1 MCGRRSVGVVIMDGG
16 FMDFFRILFVIKKI
30 KEKGINMFVIGKN
43 KINLKLK
50 IWIDFDDIVIF
61 FYLWW
66 LWKSDKELFMV
77 LLSIKILIKK
87 NMINYLWCFKLII
100 GVGMSIN
107 EEELRMIVLSL
118 VSEYKFMV
126 ENLDGLKML

>member
-61 FYLWW
+61 LYLWW

-87 NMINYLWCFKLII
+87 IWLII
-100 GVGMSIN
+100 CD
-107 EEELRMIVLSL
+107 VL
-118 VSEYKFMV
+118 
-126 ENLDGLKML
+126 N

>member
-66 LWKSDKELFMV
+66 LWNSDKELFMV

-87 NMINYLWCFKLII
+87 IWLII
-100 GVGMSIN
+100 CD
-107 EEELRMIVLSL
+107 VL
-118 VSEYKFMV
+118 
-126 ENLDGLKML
+126 N

>member
-66 LWKSDKELFMV
+66 WWKSEKELFMV

-87 NMINYLWCFKLII
+87 IWLII
-100 GVGMSIN
+100 CD
-107 EEELRMIVLSL
+107 VL
-118 VSEYKFMV
+118 
-126 ENLDGLKML
+126 N

>member
-50 IWIDFDDIVIF
+50 ICIDFDDIVIF
-61 FYLWW
+61 F
-66 LWKSDKELFMV
+66 LFM
-77 LLSIKILIKK
+77 
-87 NMINYLWCFKLII
+87 MIMK
-100 GVGMSIN
+100 
-107 EEELRMIVLSL
+107 E
-118 VSEYKFMV
+118 
-126 ENLDGLKML
+126 

>member
-50 IWIDFDDIVIF
+50 IWIDVDDIVIF
-61 FYLWW
+61 F
-66 LWKSDKELFMV
+66 LFM
-77 LLSIKILIKK
+77 
-87 NMINYLWCFKLII
+87 MIMKEW
-100 GVGMSIN
+100 
-107 EEELRMIVLSL
+107 
-118 VSEYKFMV
+118 
-126 ENLDGLKML
+126 

>member
-87 NMINYLWCFKLII
+87 IWLII
-100 GVGMSIN
+100 C
-107 EEELRMIVLSL
+107 EVL
-118 VSEYKFMV
+118 
-126 ENLDGLKML
+126 N

>member
-66 LWKSDKELFMV
+66 LWKNDKELFMV

-87 NMINYLWCFKLII
+87 Y
-100 GVGMSIN
+100 
-107 EEELRMIVLSL
+107 
-118 VSEYKFMV
+118 
-126 ENLDGLKML
+126 D

>member
-87 NMINYLWCFKLII
+87 IWLII
-100 GVGMSIN
+100 CD
-107 EEELRMIVLSL
+107 VL
-118 VSEYKFMV
+118 
-126 ENLDGLKML
+126 N

>member
-16 FMDFFRILFVIKKI
+16 FIDFFRILFVIKKI

-87 NMINYLWCFKLII
+87 IWLII
-100 GVGMSIN
+100 CD
-107 EEELRMIVLSL
+107 VL
-118 VSEYKFMV
+118 
-126 ENLDGLKML
+126 N

>member
-43 KINLKLK
+43 NINLKLK

-87 NMINYLWCFKLII
+87 Y
-100 GVGMSIN
+100 
-107 EEELRMIVLSL
+107 
-118 VSEYKFMV
+118 
-126 ENLDGLKML
+126 D

>member
-87 NMINYLWCFKLII
+87 MINYLWSFKLII

>member
-16 FMDFFRILFVIKKI
+16 FMDFFRIFFVIKKI

-87 NMINYLWCFKLII
+87 IWLII
-100 GVGMSIN
+100 CD
-107 EEELRMIVLSL
+107 VL
-118 VSEYKFMV
+118 
-126 ENLDGLKML
+126 N

>member
-43 KINLKLK
+43 KINLILK

-87 NMINYLWCFKLII
+87 IWLII
-100 GVGMSIN
+100 CD
-107 EEELRMIVLSL
+107 VL
-118 VSEYKFMV
+118 
-126 ENLDGLKML
+126 N

>member
-61 FYLWW
+61 FLFMMIM
-66 LWKSDKELFMV
+66 SDKELLMV

-87 NMINYLWCFKLII
+87 IWLII
-100 GVGMSIN
+100 CD
-107 EEELRMIVLSL
+107 VL
-118 VSEYKFMV
+118 
-126 ENLDGLKML
+126 N

>member
-61 FYLWW
+61 FLFMMIM
-66 LWKSDKELFMV
+66 SDKELLMV

-87 NMINYLWCFKLII
+87 Y
-100 GVGMSIN
+100 
-107 EEELRMIVLSL
+107 
-118 VSEYKFMV
+118 
-126 ENLDGLKML
+126 D

>member
-16 FMDFFRILFVIKKI
+16 FMDFFRILFVIRKI

-87 NMINYLWCFKLII
+87 IWLII
-100 GVGMSIN
+100 CD
-107 EEELRMIVLSL
+107 VL
-118 VSEYKFMV
+118 
-126 ENLDGLKML
+126 N

>member
-66 LWKSDKELFMV
+66 LWKSDKELLMV

-87 NMINYLWCFKLII
+87 IWLII
-100 GVGMSIN
+100 CD
-107 EEELRMIVLSL
+107 VL
-118 VSEYKFMV
+118 
-126 ENLDGLKML
+126 N

>member
-66 LWKSDKELFMV
+66 LWKSEKELFMV

-87 NMINYLWCFKLII
+87 IWLII
-100 GVGMSIN
+100 CD
-107 EEELRMIVLSL
+107 VL
-118 VSEYKFMV
+118 
-126 ENLDGLKML
+126 N